1 MMDPLHLVIAIG
13 PLSAYFLLLA
23 WINLGKAPFLTTG
36 SRDALVLGIGLVGL
50 VMVGPMEL
58 FLPEATVVAFGA
70 WVWVVLLL
78 FYLVSLVLLVLLL
91 RPRIVI
97 YNVSPE
103 QMRVALAE
111 VVSRLDPDSR
121 WAGNCL
127 LMPHLG
133 VQLVVEPAEAVKNV
147 QLVSAGR
154 EQNYASWRV
163 LAGALSQTLR
173 KSRGER
179 SPYGMFLLSVG
190 ISLATAM
197 TYLLV
202 VHGNSIRDSIDQMLR
217 VG

>member
-1 MMDPLHLVIAIG
+1 
-13 PLSAYFLLLA
+13 
-23 WINLGKAPFLTTG
+23 
-36 SRDALVLGIGLVGL
+36 
-50 VMVGPMEL
+50 MVGPMEL
-58 FLPEATVVAFGA
+58 FLPEATAVIFGG
-70 WVWVVLLL
+70 WVWLVLLL

-103 QMRVALAE
+103 QLRAALAE
-111 VVSRLDPDSR
+111 VVSRLDQESR

-127 LMPHLG
+127 LMPQFG
-133 VQLVVEPAEAVKNV
+133 VQLVVEPSESVKNV

-163 LAGALSQTLR
+163 LANSLSQVLR

-179 SPYGMFLLSVG
+179 SPYGVFLLSIG
-190 ISLATAM
+190 FSLATAM

-202 VHGNSIRDSIDQMLR
+202 RHGNAISESLEHMLR
-217 VG
+217 LGT